1 MIMSQKAYIIYV
13 AILLAG
19 LSICAP
25 ANAQSSLL
33 PIPEQ
38 KRDSTPPSVSEADMN
53 RIVDLRTQLRRR
65 NNSYT
70 RPMMLNERLQ
80 QLIDSEKEEP
90 VSYLSDEALALIFP
104 EPVRPFKSWVT
115 FLDTIIVSRLY
126 LPIIFQGRAG
136 PSRLKPDGKG
146 RTDSVLLALFPQ
158 DAAFDRQIRKQK
170 LEEDALRY
178 VEMNR
183 PSLVRYSPRNF
194 PASKIVLAA
203 FSTPVYE
210 EAPIPVVI
218 TASLDDTEAP
228 PKFIPDRLYW
238 TSAFESTVQF
248 SQNHVSANWY
258 KGGSSN
264 LNLYT
269 RNYLRYDYKRDKI
282 QWANEAEAKATI
294 YNAPND
300 TINNYK
306 IGDDLVRL
314 HSNFGYKAFPM
325 WFYSLD
331 VEFKTQFFAN
341 YKENTELKQAAF
353 LAPFSFNM
361 GLGFKYDL
369 EKAFKQRGR
378 KLKLNANIAPLSFT
392 YMKSI
397 DNTID
402 LGRHGF
408 KKDPETGEFSD
419 NLARL
424 GSTVRLDMTMS
435 FNRYT
440 TWQSRVYYF
449 TTYEFSQFEFENTLT
464 MALSRYF
471 STILYFHLRYDDSV
485 TLPADATSY
494 FQLNERISF
503 GFNYKW

>member
-1 MIMSQKAYIIYV
+1 MSPKAYIIYV

-19 LSICAP
+19 QSVGTP
-25 ANAQSSLL
+25 ANAQTSLL
-33 PIPEQ
+33 PVPQ
-38 KRDSTPPSVSEADMN
+38 QMPDSTPPSVTEADMN

-65 NNSYT
+65 NSSYT
-70 RPMMLNERLQ
+70 RPATLNDRLQ
-80 QLIDSEKEEP
+80 QLIDDGKEEP
-90 VSYLSDEALALIFP
+90 VSYLSDEALQLIFP
-104 EPVRPFKSWVT
+104 EPVRPFKSWVR
-115 FLDTIIVSRLY
+115 FRDTIIVNRLY
-126 LPIIFQGRAG
+126 LPITFRGRAISG
-136 PSRLKPDGKG
+136 KMRLDNKS
-146 RTDSVLLALFPQ
+146 RTDSLMLAMFPQ
-158 DAAFDRQIRKQK
+158 DAAFDRHIRKYR
-170 LEEDALRY
+170 LEEEALAY
-178 VEMNR
+178 IETHH

-194 PASKIVLAA
+194 QAGKIVLIPIN
-203 FSTPVYE
+203 TPVYE
-210 EAPIPVVI
+210 EAPIPVVA
-218 TASLDDTEAP
+218 TASIVDTEAP

-269 RNYLRYDYKRDKI
+269 RNYLRYDYKRDKV

-300 TINNYK
+300 TINAYK
-306 IGDDLVRL
+306 IGDDLVRI
-314 HSNFGYKAFPM
+314 HSNLGYKAFPK

-331 VEFKTQFFAN
+331 LEFKTQFFAN
-341 YKENTELKQAAF
+341 YKENTTTKQAAF

-361 GLGFKYDL
+361 GFGLKYDL
-369 EKAFKQRGR
+369 EKSFKERGR
-378 KLKLNANIAPLSFT
+378 KLKLNANIAPISFT

-397 DNTID
+397 DADID

-408 KKDPETGEFSD
+408 KKDPETGIFSD
-419 NLARL
+419 NLTRL
-424 GSTVRLDMTMS
+424 GSTVRLDMAMS

-449 TTYEFSQFEFENTLT
+449 TTYEFTQCEFENTLT
-464 MALSRYF
+464 MALSRFF